1 MLKITSSLLRLIT
14 ICSCAAPIFN
24 ATAQQI
30 SDAIIPETSVAQQQ
44 SQLVHGKQW
53 MIATANHYASEA
65 GAAMLRQGGNAID
78 AMVATQLV
86 LGLVEPQSSGIGGG
100 GFLEIGRA
108 HV

>member
-1 MLKITSSLLRLIT
+1 M
-14 ICSCAAPIFN
+14 CAPIFTV
-24 ATAQQI
+24 TAQQV
-30 SDAIIPETSVAQQQ
+30 SDTIIPEASVTPQQ
-44 SQLVHGKQW
+44 SQLVDGKQW

-100 GFLEIGRA
+100 GF
-108 HV
+108 